1 MLQFIDKESEDALCE
16 ILAQEQEAFE
26 EFLLWEENA
35 IDAHLSNYSEEEFI
49 VYEEY

>member
-1 MLQFIDKESEDALCE
+1 MLQFIDKESEDALCQL
-16 ILAQEQEAFE
+16 LAEEQEAFE

-35 IDAHLSNYSEEEFI
+35 IDAYLSDYSEEEWI